1 MVYDNTCEKS
11 KQSSGQYGCSLK

>member
-1 MVYDNTCEKS
+1 MVYDNTGEKS